1 MKMERYLSQPDIA
14 SVVSHLIQFCE
25 MTLGRMSVEGCKDL
39 PERLCRE
46 LDRCT
51 QGQIQLVLNARQ
63 DIRDAPT
70 PNEEGFR
77 TPVRFGSATYGWLML
92 PPASDQSEQWYPTP
106 EQRQMLAALCGFML
120 WIFEFACSALLPL
133 REIEKLKRVRLSPR
147 EQEIL
152 QLLCQG
158 WRFQEIAR
166 QLGVEEATVQR
177 YQRGIRASLKEP
189 LEPERV
195 CALEISVLA
204 YLAGLFSP
212 LADR

>member
-1 MKMERYLSQPDIA
+1 MKIYFM
-14 SVVSHLIQFCE
+14 
-25 MTLGRMSVEGCKDL
+25 
-39 PERLCRE
+39 
-46 LDRCT
+46 
-51 QGQIQLVLNARQ
+51 LVLASS
-63 DIRDAPT
+63 T
-70 PNEEGFR
+70 
-77 TPVRFGSATYGWLML
+77 RFLY
-92 PPASDQSEQWYPTP
+92 
-106 EQRQMLAALCGFML
+106 ALSTTIAGKGLL